1 MKDLM
6 FSYDAKTGERIH
18 KVYDRIFD
26 FTDAIKQKD
35 PDAPMMD
42 GQNVVA
48 YFFENP
54 STCQQFS
61 TVEDLY
67 YHCQLIMK

>member
-6 FSYDAKTGERIH
+6 FSYDNANGERIN

-26 FTDAIKQKD
+26 FTDAVEQN
-35 PDAPMMD
+35 DADVPPMSS
-42 GQNVVA
+42 QNVDA

-54 STCQQFS
+54 LRHNHFA

-67 YHCQLIMK
+67 YHCKIIME

>member
-6 FSYDAKTGERIH
+6 FSYDNKNGERIH

-26 FTDAIKQKD
+26 FTDEVEQNV

-54 STCQQFS
+54 ATSQQFN

>member
-6 FSYDAKTGERIH
+6 FSYDDKNGERIH
-18 KVYDRIFD
+18 KVYDLIFD
-26 FTDAIKQKD
+26 FTDEVEQNV
-35 PDAPMMD
+35 PDAPTMA

-54 STCQQFS
+54 STCQQFN

>member
-6 FSYDAKTGERIH
+6 ISYDNKNGERIH

-26 FTDAIKQKD
+26 FTDAIEQSN
-35 PDAPMMD
+35 PDAPANCCS
-42 GQNVVA
+42 NVTA

-54 STCQQFS
+54 LTRQEFN
-61 TVEDLY
+61 TIDDLY
-67 YHCQLIMK
+67 YHCIAIMK